1 VKLRTLGRWAVAVPL
16 FLLLVSFAL
25 SNRGPVSIE
34 LFPLG
39 ELPFEVPLSIAILAA
54 MGLGFLLG
62 GLRLWNHALRHRRAA
77 RRAEEAMRLLEV
89 RYEELKSRMAGP
101 ALGGPPLTGPGPA
114 ENAPR
119 VKTLASG

>member
-25 SNRGPVSIE
+25 SNSGPVSIG

-89 RYEELKSRMAGP
+89 KHEELKARMAPP
-101 ALGGPPLTGPGPA
+101 ALVGPGPVGD
-114 ENAPR
+114 APR
-119 VKTLASG
+119 VKTLVSG

>member
-1 VKLRTLGRWAVAVPL
+1 L
-16 FLLLVSFAL
+16 FLLLISFAL
-25 SNRGPVSIE
+25 SNNESVSLE

-39 ELPFEVPLSIAILAA
+39 RLPFDVPLSIAILAA

-89 RYEELKSRMAGP
+89 KHNELKARMAAP
-101 ALGGPPLTGPGPA
+101 ALTGPGSVV
-114 ENAPR
+114 EAPR
-119 VKTLASG
+119 VKTLATG